1 MYVFLDRHTVG
12 DTLASQAW
20 SGSGEEQLI
29 WELNW
34 SGSVL
39 ERLVGVPGLY
49 QLLNVTNLVCELVE
63 S

>member
-1 MYVFLDRHTVG
+1 MFLDRHTVG
-12 DTLASQAW
+12 DTFASQAW
-20 SGSGEEQLI
+20 SGSGKEQLI
-29 WELNW
+29 RELNW

-39 ERLVGVPGLY
+39 ERLVRIPRLY